1 MGSGSSFRVSTFW
14 FLLSAIFAP
23 PFVYISSESLL
34 GEGIIFLGPLRE
46 GNRSFPSYLFR
57 HRYRLEVPILKVIY
71 KSTDMATT
79 PEKATMPSSDP
90 EKTPTMA
97 EKSQA
102 PQLMEIN
109 ETGHVQEL
117 ERNFSLFSICSV
129 GIVTGNTWA
138 ALGGSIVIAIYN
150 GGPPGVLY
158 EFIAV
163 SIFYWLIAASLA
175 VSVSSSAIG
184 KYPYLTSHAGTRL
197 LDAVKCWSISLGIYH
212 ARPEIWSVDWMV
224 CWMVE
229 YLCVDVWNRYDQ
241 TPILS
246 EPYLTMTS
254 DNGKH

>member
-1 MGSGSSFRVSTFW
+1 
-14 FLLSAIFAP
+14 
-23 PFVYISSESLL
+23 
-34 GEGIIFLGPLRE
+34 
-46 GNRSFPSYLFR
+46 
-57 HRYRLEVPILKVIY
+57 
-71 KSTDMATT
+71 
-79 PEKATMPSSDP
+79 MPSSDP

-175 VSVSSSAIG
+175 VSFYSSSIG
-184 KYPYLTSHAGTRL
+184 EYPYLTSIAGTCL
-197 LDAVKCWSISLGIYH
+197 FDAVECRSISLGIYH
-212 ARPEIWSVDWMV
+212 TRSEIWSSDRMV

-241 TPILS
+241 TPIVS
-246 EPYLTMTS
+246 EPYLIMTS